1 MVRSRSLA
9 KAVVPK
15 VRLSTQGYLRLA
27 VMQVLLVLP
36 QQNYAAPAFG
46 SAAWFAQTQNAA
58 PNAATANQT
67 ANNTV
72 VVGGVATPQQAV
84 KQADRSLENLRR
96 TLNTVMQTQRL
107 QQMAAKNLL
116 ANSNVANG
124 LANGGLQ
131 VAAGAEADAK
141 NPSQCVANFNCLW
154 QNANLPTQNTVDGQ
168 TTVNI
173 QQTAAKAILTW
184 DSFNVGAQTTL
195 NFDQKL
201 GTQTDGKNDWIALNR
216 INASSSPSQILGK
229 IKADG
234 SVYVI
239 NPNGIIFGQG
249 SQVNVHSLLASSLPL
264 YLNSQAKSLMTADAG
279 YLSAS
284 NKLFL
289 ETGINAV
296 GTNTA
301 AGNLLGIN
309 SGQTLSIND
318 NGSVERGQNGQADTI
333 NYQLPKDISI
343 EQGANIQVGN
353 LGYALIAAPNVSN
366 QGAISTDG
374 GQVILAAGLGVA
386 LKNPASGSLLLNPVI
401 AGKLLDTAN
410 NNKDVTPVGTVSN
423 TGLIQANR
431 GDVRLQAGHIKQD
444 GVIVATTSIS
454 RAGSINLSAQDEQA
468 TDNAQARTGSVV
480 FGSNSVTTLLPDKL
494 LSDNL
499 YLQVLANMAGQENN
513 LLTIINSQQTE
524 SEKINAINQI
534 LAKDQQLSADMFA
547 EKMNSLA
554 KLLISNQ
561 NFKQNLLIKPVN
573 LTDKLSLISDKL
585 DETTISSATANQ
597 VFQTG
602 SINISGGAVTLK
614 EKALIEAPAQKV
626 NISAIS
632 QNDALINSSA
642 IKDGSQ
648 TGRVFLDKNA
658 IIDVAGLADI
668 QLSAKNSLV
677 TIPRL
682 GLNELADSPLLRN
695 SFLYGKSI
703 IINGDI
709 SGTRSDGVSWV
720 GTPLANLSG
729 YVQQVKRTVDLL
741 LQNGGTISLAGNEV
755 LSQESSLLNLNGG
768 YSHYLGGY
776 LPTTRLVTETGR
788 VVDIAN
794 ADPTVNYV
802 GIAGQFVEDHQRW
815 NSSQVYINPIVRG
828 DKGIYVE
835 DYIKGGNAGT
845 LNLYGVTTTLLSGD
859 VSAKAVSGRYQVAG
873 NHQAKG
879 GTVNYG
885 ATTSAINAVL
895 PSPTLI
901 PVSTSFVLSNNI
913 VTLNQLAENFNQQ
926 SIIQASTKAITDTQN
941 LEHWTPVDVNKL
953 EQAGV
958 ANVNVVADTF
968 GANRLGGEVV
978 VNEDVDFE
986 VQHGGKISLSGSKI
1000 KVDGKLTSHAGAI
1013 NLVSTGRTFIEG
1025 TTTMPD
1031 SQTPLSRGD
1040 INIGSKAVLDTSGL
1054 WINDTGKDSNQ
1065 IFGSAYSNGGSVSLV
1080 TQQNAIN
1087 KNGVATDTTG
1097 SINLSQ
1103 GSVIDVSSG
1112 GYVANTAKV
1121 NQKNLVPIGK
1131 SGDVSLE
1138 TYVPAQLP
1146 FGGDGAPP
1154 LPSDDPVSGAKLNLA
1169 GTIKALG
1176 FSGGG
1181 KLSLRTLGLQ
1191 IGGSASE
1198 DTPWTMVLPENYFD
1212 NMGFGHIYLQAEYD
1226 AKIAEFTTLKPR
1238 QLSYVTDQA
1247 WRLSDLPSFSNLL
1260 DIAQQQDY
1268 LKVGQWDDSRRQA
1281 VNLSIYGGDFAT
1293 WQTNQLGGLP
1303 PDYSDS
1309 GITGTFS
1316 LEKGASIQADNQAKV
1331 TLGSMTQVNIKGSV
1345 VAHGGEVTITADTA
1359 RGGYAQVPG
1368 LVVNGNAFTSDN
1380 KSIWLSADSL
1390 LDVSGTTLLDPLAF
1404 GVSGQTLK
1412 SGKVLD
1418 GGTITITNDTGYVI
1432 AANCQDTNSCTT
1444 NNPKQAATI
1453 NVSGTSATLDLP
1465 NEQGQWQNQKV
1476 ASNAGKI
1483 RIGAAKGL
1491 YFHGNLQGHSG
1502 DNNTEGASL
1511 AITPLVGRFNTPED
1525 FKGAKAIHLTQHVVA
1540 MPDAAKTPTPAEET
1554 YIEYAVGDDV
1564 ADPSDD
1570 SVAPTG
1576 ILNFAA
1582 DSLKDSGITSLHLGT
1597 DPKLNASQ
1605 PALPI
1610 IFSEDVD
1617 LSLANRLNINTS
1629 MLLTGVY
1636 TPNANLNEESLD
1648 FISQYR
1654 VFSPTTTASL
1664 DTIIQV
1670 IDDEPIAFLTGK
1682 VNYFQKEFDIK
1693 LNAAYVNL
1701 SGLSFGG
1708 NYPVSYDSE
1717 NSDFFKS
1724 LSPTNADGTLL
1735 IRTAFAKDK
1744 KVDTV
1749 TITKTDPIERD
1760 DTTTTTNSTTTKISD
1775 TITEVQKNVVTDRY
1789 RDEGVVETTT
1799 TTTTTTTIY
1808 APTTELEEGDVNPI
1822 VTPSYTVD
1830 IREVYRISDD
1840 PDSNSDTT
1848 SRDDET
1854 YVNLLPKFYKSKLSI
1869 NANAMD
1875 LGGQFMMDGFANVAL
1890 NSKGDMRFVTPS
1902 SYDYLRDPSNISR
1915 ATAVPG
1921 LLQTTAELNLSAGQ
1935 IYPATSNKFIVNAMS
1950 HYEASVLRTA
1960 DDIEDPETTYTI
1972 SQLNEL
1978 KGNTINVR
1986 KAENSKAQTP
1996 LSVGGSLVFNAETI
2010 NQGGVIKAPQG
2021 EIILGASSSNDSE
2034 ALTRLS
2040 FAATNLDGSAL
2051 KVQVPVVQTKT
2062 VNLLADSQTSV
2073 SLENLLIPYG
2083 MTADSQNLQYNGS
2096 ASSEAG
2102 AATSIDNLKTSPNKM
2117 LSINGQQVNL
2127 ATGATINVAGGG
2139 DLQAQEWIAG
2149 TGGSRD
2155 VLAAYNTSYA
2165 TGSATQVPLY
2175 SDGRPVYAIVKGVQ
2189 AQLAAYDPQFIADPL
2204 IGKSVYLSGVEG
2216 LPAGTYTL
2224 LPARY
2229 ATLPNA
2235 YRIVQ
2240 DTALVDSLARDNTV
2254 LADGTLRV
2262 SGYFKDNISGNKA
2275 ARNTTFLIQKP
2286 EVWQQYS
2293 QYQFT
2298 SLNNYFA
2305 NNEATKLANLPKDA
2319 GQLVL
2324 NAQQGLSLGAKVN
2337 GQAVAGGLGADINI
2351 AAPNLLIANKQTPN
2365 IEGFVRVDVDELN
2378 KLNAGRLVLG
2388 GTSTRQSNVDLLKA
2402 TSTQVVVDT
2411 AGKALTAN
2419 EIIIMAQSPQP
2430 TEEVPE
2436 PTVGAVTIK
2445 QNSILQAQG
2454 NSERVRTTPLQVG
2467 LLADFDDNGNDID
2480 AANGNGALLRLSS
2493 GKEVLINRINV
2504 AGIDGEGDTTT
2515 GNLSIGNNVSLLA
2528 NSISLDAT
2536 GNTNVAAS
2544 AKLTAQ
2550 SIDAN
2555 GATVIFSENNSNQN
2569 GLVLSSQ
2576 LLQQLSAIDKVTIRS
2591 RSSMAFNGNVNIN
2604 IPKELVLSAASLV
2617 SDGGQSQINSERLT
2631 LANDLETGLA
2641 TTSDKKG
2648 HLVFNTKQFL
2658 LQDGNINL
2666 AGFDS
2671 FTVNATQGMA
2681 TNGVSKL
2688 DANSAQVAFNTPVFT
2703 ALTGS
2708 QSTISTQKTLT
2719 VNSVESQA
2727 SSLDAAG
2734 GKLAFKANGLTVNSR
2749 LQANSGKISLDAGTG
2764 ELLLGDK
2771 AQLDVSS
2778 HRKDFYDVTR
2788 YSPAGDINL
2797 QAQGNIKVSENAQLN
2812 LAGLGDSQAGQ
2823 LSIQG
2828 QGNIELLALANAKA
2842 KQSSQ
2847 SGRFSLTSTS
2857 AVDLNNLVDWLN
2869 DSGFQRSVNI
2879 STKQGNL
2886 LLAANKTLNAH
2897 QIQLQAQG
2905 GTGQQDTQH
2914 GNVIIDGTLNAANGQ
2929 VAKISLEGRSSV
2941 QINGQLLANNAQQA
2955 GEINLMTSGQSNG
2968 QVDAN
2973 YGYRVVDANDSG
2985 KIVLANSAV
2994 LNVASASQQQGKIN
3008 LRLPL
3013 LANQSL
3019 NLVNQGASINEQ
3031 ALVSIQPIA
3040 SWYTTDSSTGNQH
3053 FDGIIDPAGAYGA
3066 DGKKLTNTTNSIHQ
3080 QFYGQTLAQ
3089 FIQQVNVDVSGWG
3102 DTANTE
3108 LRKVIDLVNP
3118 SLAIN
3123 EGNIT
3128 VLSHWNLAAQENN
3141 QWLYRS
3147 DKGIAPILQLTS
3159 EKDIQLKASL
3169 SDGFQLANKVT
3180 LDKSGTVVDPDAEP
3194 STNPNSVDLDKAL
3207 LGSQLSP
3214 TSLGLLTAN
3223 LITGDSSSF
3232 NLWAKN
3238 GDIRLEGKELVK
3250 PSSTD
3255 SRSLAIPTMLRTG
3268 VGNINLKA
3276 GNDIAIID
3284 TLAPAVIYSAGKVQ
3298 QQNTSSTIVQSKQGL
3313 PLLVNNG
3320 LANSTQ
3326 GGDIHLVAGRHIIGQ
3341 EIVTDDAKGTITGQ
3355 AKMDI
3360 SQFWWPWLQN
3370 PCFFTE
3376 VGCGNSVSSAINL
3389 AMFNQGILSIGGD
3402 VDIAAQGNIRDL
3414 SVSLP
3419 TTWTKTNN
3427 QTQIYGGGNLDVYAG
3442 ANLLSGSYFVAKGTG
3457 NIKVDGT
3464 MSADLFDD
3472 NFNPIATLFGLQDS
3486 KLNIVVNSYAEAG
3499 GLFNPSWL
3507 FAGFDSQSYSVN
3519 SSFNLQSISSSVVLG
3534 NLVSTAG
3541 SSYGAND
3548 VIESVLS
3555 KGYNFVAPA
3564 NVDIIAPFGSVNI
3577 RKNLELYPSANGQ
3590 LNILADGNINLI
3602 NNDVNNSYVGLI
3614 DADASVLPSIN
3625 NPILNNVKASFIK
3638 SGQSSAVDLHSAL
3651 GLHRADNQPM
3661 RLYSVK
3667 GSLVNGHPDRQYN
3680 GAMIIASPKFADIRA
3695 GLDIVNLSF
3704 MGQHLYASDVTNLQ
3718 AGRDFY
3724 NPSLVANQS
3733 VPFIELGGLGALN
3746 IQAGRNLGPLTSA
3759 NDALTQ
3765 GYLLPSNPSYPA
3777 IRTIA
3782 NRNNVYL
3789 PRTGADI
3796 QVFFGLSPEMQSYDA
3811 LATTSPFK
3819 AVDLPSAKIQ
3829 VDAFAEKYINPIT
3842 LHNPN
3847 DNSDSLGTPDYR
3859 QQLVSFVG
3867 QYQQDQLRRT
3877 QQTGDAELFKAAQ
3890 TWSVLNAE
3898 QQQQQ
3903 AQQAWQLFSQLSIG
3917 QRQRLVSAVFL
3928 DILNQVG
3935 LDYNSDSSRFSG
3947 QYGRG
3952 YQAINTLF
3960 PANLGFTANS
3970 LTGKNGAEQMVK
3982 TGVFDMRG
3990 STVQTQKGGDI
4001 AVLGAGGQILVGSTS
4016 APPQV
4021 AASQSTAGIG
4031 PSNQGILTLEKG
4043 KIGLFSD
4050 GSVLLAQS
4058 RIFSVQGSDL
4068 LIWSSNGDVNAGKG
4082 AKTSSEVPPLKYE
4095 CNVNQF
4101 CLLDAKSQV
4110 SGAGI
4115 AVLPPKAGEKEGTAN
4130 LVAPVGTVD
4139 AGDAGIRVSGSL
4151 NVAAFKVANADNI
4164 QVQGKSVGV
4173 PTGATDTAA
4182 LSSANSVA
4190 AAAQQ
4195 SADSMAAA
4203 RQQQRKDITPSDF
4216 LFEFI
4221 GGDNE

>member
-1 MVRSRSLA
+1 MVRRRSLLA
-9 KAVVPK
+9 KRIAPK
-15 VRLSTQGYLRLA
+15 LSLSTQGYLRLA
-27 VMQVLLVLP
+27 MMQALSLPLCMLP
-36 QQNYAAPAFG
+36 QLSEAAPAFG
-46 SAAWFAQTQNAA
+46 SAAWFAQSQNTSAKPTA
-58 PNAATANQT
+58 PTSTPNNAL
-67 ANNTV
+67 
-72 VVGGVATPQQAV
+72 VVGGVVTPQQAL

-116 ANSNVANG
+116 ANANVANG
-124 LANGGLQ
+124 LTNGGLQ

-154 QNANLPTQNTVDGQ
+154 QNANLPTQTTVNGQ

-234 SVYVI
+234 SVYLI

-249 SQVNVHSLLASSLPL
+249 SQVNVHSLLASSLPI
-264 YLNSQAKSLMTADAG
+264 YLNPQSKSLLAPNTA
-279 YLSAS
+279 YVSAS

-289 ETGINAV
+289 ERGINSV

-318 NGSVERGQNGQADTI
+318 NGSVTRGQNGQADTI

-343 EQGANIQVGN
+343 EQGANIRVGN
-353 LGYALIAAPNVSN
+353 LGYALIAAPNVN
-366 QGAISTDG
+366 NEGTISTDG
-374 GQVILAAGLGVA
+374 GQVILAAGLGVS
-386 LKNPASGSLLLNPVI
+386 LKNPASGSVLLNPTI
-401 AGKLLDTAN
+401 TGKLLDTAN

-431 GDVRLQAGHIKQD
+431 GDVRLQAGHIQQD
-444 GVIVATTSIS
+444 GVIIATTSIS
-454 RAGSINLSAQDEQA
+454 RAGSINISAQDEQA

-480 FGSNSVTTLLPDKL
+480 FGANSVTTLLPDKL

-513 LLTIINSQQTE
+513 LLTIINSQQTD
-524 SEKINAINQI
+524 SEKIAAINQV

-554 KLLISNQ
+554 KLLISNPK
-561 NFKQNLLIKPVN
+561 FKQDLLIKPVN

-585 DETTISSATANQ
+585 DETTISSPTATQ

-602 SINISGGAVTLK
+602 SINITGGAVTLK

-632 QNDALINSSA
+632 QNDAVINSSA

-658 IIDVAGLADI
+658 VIDVAGLADI
-668 QLSAKNSLV
+668 QQSANTSLV

-709 SGTRSDGVSWV
+709 SGTRNDGVSWV

-755 LSQESSLLNLNGG
+755 LSQESSLLNLDGG

-873 NHQAKG
+873 NQQAKG

-885 ATTSAINAVL
+885 ATTNAINAVL

-913 VTLNQLAENFNQQ
+913 VSLNQLAENFNEK
-926 SIIQASTKAITDTQN
+926 SVIQPSTKAISDTQN
-941 LEHWTPVDVNKL
+941 LDHWTPVDVNKL

-986 VQHGGKISLSGSKI
+986 VQYGGKISLSGSKI
-1000 KVDGKLTSHAGAI
+1000 KVDGKLTSHSGAI

-1040 INIGSKAVLDTSGL
+1040 ISIGSKAVLDTSGL
-1054 WINDTGKDSNQ
+1054 WINDTGKDANQ

-1198 DTPWTMVLPENYFD
+1198 DAPWTMVLPENYFD

-1260 DIAQQQDY
+1260 DIAEQQDY

-1281 VNLSIYGGDFAT
+1281 VNLSIYAGDFAT

-1303 PDYSDS
+1303 PDYTDS
-1309 GITGTFS
+1309 GITGAFS
-1316 LEKGASIQADNQAKV
+1316 LEKGAAIQADNQAKV

-1404 GVSGQTLK
+1404 GVSGQKLT

-1418 GGTITITNDTGYVI
+1418 GGTVTITNDTGYVI
-1432 AANCQDTNSCTT
+1432 AVNCQDNNSCTA
-1444 NNPKQAATI
+1444 NNTKQAATI
-1453 NVSGTSATLDLP
+1453 NVSGTTASLDLA
-1465 NEQGQWQNQKV
+1465 NEQGQWQSQKV

-1511 AITPLVGRFNTPED
+1511 AITPLVGRFNTPEE
-1525 FKGAKAIHLTQHVVA
+1525 FKGAKAIHLTQHLVA
-1540 MPDAAKTPTPAEET
+1540 MPDAAKTPTPEVDT
-1554 YIEYAVGDDV
+1554 FIEHDA
-1564 ADPSDD
+1564 DD

-1576 ILNFAA
+1576 ILHFAA
-1582 DSLKDSGITSLHLGT
+1582 DSLKDSGISSLNLGV
-1597 DPKLNASQ
+1597 DPKLNSSQ
-1605 PALPI
+1605 APLPI
-1610 IFSEDVD
+1610 IFSEDVK
-1617 LSLANRLNINTS
+1617 LSLSNRLNINMS
-1629 MLLTGVY
+1629 MMLTGVY
-1636 TPNANLNEESLD
+1636 TPNVNIDDESTE
-1648 FISQYR
+1648 FISQFR
-1654 VFSPTTTASL
+1654 VFSPSTKATL
-1664 DTIIQV
+1664 GTII
-1670 IDDEPIAFLTGK
+1670 DEEETVFLTGK
-1682 VNYFQKEFDIK
+1682 VEYLQKEFDIQ
-1693 LNAAYVNL
+1693 LDASYVNV
-1701 SGLSFGG
+1701 SGLHFGA
-1708 NYPVSYDSE
+1708 NYPLYYTTD
-1717 NSDFFKS
+1717 DFDN
-1724 LSPTNADGTLL
+1724 LSPADVEGNLL
-1735 IRTAFAKDK
+1735 MRMTFAKD
-1744 KVDTV
+1744 TAP
-1749 TITKTDPIERD
+1749 IFERIIERD
-1760 DTTTTTNSTTTKISD
+1760 EGTTTTTTNL
-1775 TITEVQKNVVTDRY
+1775 
-1789 RDEGVVETTT
+1789 
-1799 TTTTTTTIY
+1799 Y
-1808 APTTELEEGDVNPI
+1808 APTTDGSGLN
-1822 VTPSYTVD
+1822 YTVD
-1830 IREVYRISDD
+1830 SRYVEDGELVK
-1840 PDSNSDTT
+1840 

-1854 YVNLLPKFYKSKLSI
+1854 FVSLLPKFYKSKLTI
-1869 NANAMD
+1869 NADAMD
-1875 LGGQFMMDGFANVAL
+1875 LGGQFMIDGFANVAL

-1902 SYDYLRDPSNISR
+1902 SYDYLRDASNITR

-1921 LLQTTAELNLSAGQ
+1921 LLQTTAELNLNAGQ
-1935 IYPATSNKFIVNAMS
+1935 LYPATGNKFIVNAMG
-1950 HYEASVLRTA
+1950 HYENHILKEA
-1960 DDIEDPETTYTI
+1960 DDPEDPETTYTY
-1972 SQLNEL
+1972 SQLNDL
-1978 KGNTINVR
+1978 KGNKIHIGKT
-1986 KAENSKAQTP
+1986 ANSRSSTP

-2021 EIILGASSSNDSE
+2021 EIVLGAISANDSE

-2040 FAATNLDGSAL
+2040 FPATNLDGSAL
-2051 KVQVPVVQTKT
+2051 KVQVPVIQTKE
-2062 VNLLADSQTSV
+2062 VNLLAGSQTSV

-2083 MTADSQNLQYNGS
+2083 MTADGQNLQYNGS
-2096 ASSEAG
+2096 ASSAAG
-2102 AATSIDNLKTSPNKM
+2102 AATSVDNLKTAPNKM

-2127 ATGATINVAGGG
+2127 ASGASINVAGGG

-2175 SDGRPVYAIVKGVQ
+2175 ADGRPVYAIVKGVQ
-2189 AQLAAYDPQFIADPL
+2189 PQLAAYDPQFMADPL
-2204 IGKSVYLSGVEG
+2204 IGQSVYLSGIDG
-2216 LPAGTYTL
+2216 LAAGTYTL

-2229 ATLPNA
+2229 ATLLNA

-2262 SGYFKDNISGNKA
+2262 AGYFKDSISGNKS
-2275 ARNTTFLIQKP
+2275 ARTTSFFVQKP

-2298 SLNNYFA
+2298 SLNTYFA

-2324 NAQQGLSLGAKVN
+2324 NAQQSLSLGAKVN
-2337 GQAVAGGLGADINI
+2337 GQAVTGGLGADINI
-2351 AAPNLLIANKQTPN
+2351 AAPNLLIANKQTAN

-2402 TSTQVVVDT
+2402 KATQVVVDT

-2419 EIIIMAQSPQP
+2419 EIIVMAQSPQP
-2430 TEEVPE
+2430 TDEVPE

-2454 NSERVRTTPLQVG
+2454 NSERVRATPLQVG

-2515 GNLSIGNNVSLLA
+2515 GNLNIGNNVSLVA

-2544 AKLTAQ
+2544 TKFAAQ

-2604 IPKELVLSAASLV
+2604 IPKELTLSAASLV

-2631 LANDLETGLA
+2631 LGNDLETGLA
-2641 TTSDKKG
+2641 TSSDKKG
-2648 HLVFNTKQFL
+2648 QLVFNTKQFL
-2658 LQDGNINL
+2658 LQGGKINL
-2666 AGFDS
+2666 AGFDH
-2671 FTVNATQGMA
+2671 FTVNASQGMA
-2681 TNGVSKL
+2681 SNGVSQL
-2688 DANSAQVAFNTPVFT
+2688 EAQSAQVTFNTPVLT

-2708 QSTISTQKTLT
+2708 QSTISTQQTLT
-2719 VNSVESQA
+2719 VNSLASQA
-2727 SSLDAAG
+2727 TPIDAAG
-2734 GKLAFKANGLTVNSR
+2734 GKLTLKANGLTVNSQ

-2771 AQLDVSS
+2771 AKLDVSS

-2797 QAQGNIKVSENAQLN
+2797 QAQGDIKVAENAQLN

-2823 LSIQG
+2823 LRIQG
-2828 QGNIELLALANAKA
+2828 QGKIELLALANAKA

-2879 STKQGNL
+2879 SSKQGNL
-2886 LLAANKTLNAH
+2886 VLAANKTLNAH

-2905 GTGQQDTQH
+2905 GTGQQDRQN

-2955 GEINLMTSGQSNG
+2955 GEINLMTSGQGNG

-2973 YGYRVVDANDSG
+2973 YGYRLVDANDSG
-2985 KIVLANSAV
+2985 KIVLAQSAV
-2994 LNVASASQQQGKIN
+2994 LNVASAKQQQGNIN

-3019 NLVNQGASINEQ
+3019 NLLNQGASINNQ

-3040 SWYTTDSSTGNQH
+3040 SWHTTDSSTGNQH

-3066 DGKKLTNTTNSIHQ
+3066 DGKKLTNTLNSNHQ

-3089 FIQQVNVDVSGWG
+3089 FIQQVTVDVSGWG
-3102 DTANTE
+3102 NTTGTE
-3108 LRKVIDLVNP
+3108 LRKVIELVNP
-3118 SLAIN
+3118 STTIN
-3123 EGNIT
+3123 DGNIT
-3128 VLSHWNLAAQENN
+3128 VLSHWNLAAQDNN
-3141 QWLYRS
+3141 QGVYRT
-3147 DKGIAPILQLTS
+3147 DKGIAPILQLTA

-3180 LDKSGTVVDPDAEP
+3180 LEQSGVVDPDAEP
-3194 STNPNSVDLDKAL
+3194 STNPNSVDLDNAL
-3207 LGSQLSP
+3207 LGSQTSP

-3223 LITGDSSSF
+3223 LMTGDSSSF
-3232 NLWAKN
+3232 SLWAKT

-3255 SRSLAIPTMLRTG
+3255 NRSLAIPTMLRTG
-3268 VGNINLKA
+3268 VGNIDLKA
-3276 GNDIAIID
+3276 GNDIAIVD
-3284 TLAPAVIYSAGKVQ
+3284 TLAPAVIYSAGKVE
-3298 QQNTSSTIVQSKQGL
+3298 QQNSQSTIVQSKQGL

-3320 LANSTQ
+3320 LVNSSK
-3326 GGDIHLVAGRHIIGQ
+3326 GGNITLVAGRHIIGQ
-3341 EIVTDDAKGTITGQ
+3341 EMITDDANGTVTGQ
-3355 AKMDI
+3355 AKMDM

-3376 VGCGNSVSSAINL
+3376 VGCGNNTSSAINL
-3389 AMFNQGILSIGGD
+3389 AMFNQGILSVGGD

-3427 QTQIYGGGNLDVYAG
+3427 QTQTYGGGNLDLYAG
-3442 ANLLSGSYFVAKGTG
+3442 GNLLSGTYFVAKGTG
-3457 NIKVDGT
+3457 NIKVDGV

-3472 NFNPIATLFGLQDS
+3472 NFNPIATLFGLQDA

-3499 GLFNPSWL
+3499 GVFNPSWL
-3507 FAGFDSQSYSVN
+3507 FAGFDSQSYSAN
-3519 SSFNLQSISSSVVLG
+3519 SAFNLQSIASSVVLG
-3534 NLVSTAG
+3534 NLATTAG
-3541 SSYGAND
+3541 SSYGVNED
-3548 VIESVLS
+3548 IESPLS
-3555 KGYNFVAPA
+3555 QAYHFIAPA
-3564 NVDIIAPFGSVNI
+3564 HVDLVAAFGSVNI
-3577 RKNLELYPSANGQ
+3577 RKNLELYPSATGQ

-3614 DADASVLPSIN
+3614 DADASVLPSID
-3625 NPILNNVKASFIK
+3625 NPIIANVKASFIK
-3638 SGQSSAVDLHSAL
+3638 SGQNAAVDLHTAL

-3661 RLYSVK
+3661 RLYSVT
-3667 GSLVNGHPDRQYN
+3667 GSLVNGHPERQYN

-3704 MGQHLYASDVTNLQ
+3704 MGQHLYASDVTNVQ

-3733 VPFIELGGLGALN
+3733 VPFVELGGLGALN

-3782 NRNNVYL
+3782 NKNNAYL

-3796 QVFFGLSPEMQSYDA
+3796 HLAFGLSPEMQGYDETIA
-3811 LATTSPFK
+3811 INPLGT
-3819 AVDLPSAKIQ
+3819 VQLPTAKIQ
-3829 VDAFAEKYINPIT
+3829 IDAFANTYLNPAV
-3842 LHNPN
+3842 LHNPDDVN
-3847 DNSDSLGTPDYR
+3847 DSLGTPDYR
-3859 QQLVSFVG
+3859 QQLVNFVG
-3867 QYQQDQLRRT
+3867 QYQQDQLVRT
-3877 QQTGDAELFKAAQ
+3877 QQTGQSDLLTAAQ
-3890 TWSVLNAE
+3890 SWSLLSTE
-3898 QQQQQ
+3898 QQKQQ
-3903 AQQAWQLFSQLSIG
+3903 AQQAWQLFSQLPIG

-3935 LDYNSDSSRFSG
+3935 LDYNRESSRFSG

-3952 YQAINTLF
+3952 YKAIDTLF
-3960 PANLGFTANS
+3960 PASLGFTANS
-3970 LTGKNGAEQMVK
+3970 LTGKNGAQQTVK

-4001 AVLGAGGQILVGSTS
+4001 AILGAGGQILVGSTS

-4031 PSNQGILTLEKG
+4031 PSSQGILTLEKG
-4043 KIGLFSD
+4043 KIGLFTD

-4058 RIFSVQGSDL
+4058 RIFSVQGGDL

-4095 CNVNQF
+4095 CNIDQF

-4115 AVLPPKAGEKEGTAN
+4115 AVLPPKAGEPEGTAN
-4130 LVAPVGTVD
+4130 LIAPVGTVD

-4173 PTGATDTAA
+4173 PTGTTDTAA
-4182 LSSANSVA
+4182 LSSASSVA

-4195 SADSMAAA
+4195 SADAMAAA
-4203 RQQQRKDITPSDF
+4203 RQQQRKDFIPSNF

-4221 GGDNE
+4221 GGDDE